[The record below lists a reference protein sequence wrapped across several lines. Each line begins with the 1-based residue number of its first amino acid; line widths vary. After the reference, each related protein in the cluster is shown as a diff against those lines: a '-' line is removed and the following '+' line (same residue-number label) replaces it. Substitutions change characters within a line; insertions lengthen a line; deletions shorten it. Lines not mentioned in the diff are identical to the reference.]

1 MDRPHEG
8 VALERQLSSLSTQR
22 INTLREMEGRVRELE
37 DLLHN
42 VEHVASST
50 EPEGRV
56 QAKVG
61 LRQLV
66 GWLDKLQ
73 FNEIDAIATSDL
85 QSGKTSAKHYRKSL
99 HARIEAMREHIEELY
114 KSLETVVSF
123 ERRED
128 EALKPSAEVELEKD
142 PQEQPE
148 NFAVIETFEQDEAN
162 MKEDDNAV
170 EDDCLENE
178 YVDEVFE
185 DDDCPENKKPHAMQ
199 AIDEPTEAPA
209 STKMFASA
217 SLLRSR
223 FERALGV
230 GMQDQG
236 RLGTMKYWRA
246 SKRGRRRP

>member
-1 MDRPHEG
+1 MDRPQG

-22 INTLREMEGRVRELE
+22 INTLREIEGRVRELE

-42 VEHVASST
+42 IEHVAST
-50 EPEGRV
+50 REPEGRV

-123 ERRED
+123 ERKED
-128 EALKPSAEVELEKD
+128 ETHKLSAEAALEKN

-148 NFAVIETFEQDEAN
+148 NVAVNEALEQDEAELN
-162 MKEDDNAV
+162 EDDNAV
-170 EDDCLENE
+170 EDSCLENE
-178 YVDEVFE
+178 YEDELFE
-185 DDDCPENKKPHAMQ
+185 DDEPPEKKKPHAMQ

-209 STKMFASA
+209 STKVFASA

-223 FERALGV
+223 FERALGA

-236 RLGTMKYWRA
+236 RLAKMNKYWRA
-246 SKRGRRRP
+246 TKRGTRRP